1 MKVAVIIP
9 LYNGARW
16 IRATLSAVLRQSLP
30 PAEVVVVDDGSTDG
44 SPDIVREFPT
54 VRLLRNPQKGA
65 NLARRLGC
73 EATTAPYV
81 ALLDQD
87 DLWHPHHLLHLAR
100 WLEARPGCRAVSSTE
115 CDLSR
120 RIPRPAWNLTDM
132 TRVRNDAWGH
142 FPFGPRVGTPSAVL
156 MRRESLEEI
165 GGWNTEFPGMADY
178 YAWLG
183 LSANGT
189 PDGGMALCRG
199 CTMARRRHQF
209 SYSAALRTGDALIT
223 YSDTLRRASLAAAE
237 RFGSR
242 SSLSAETLAHR
253 VHAAEDLH
261 HLVTAFCQRDWDA
274 FSQAARSG
282 WASLQGEHGY
292 VRKKFGGMTCW
303 FLDGR
308 RTLKEALALFDRAIA
323 CWPEEDTFTRE
334 LMTKRRNSY
343 LELRPLPPNTPS

>member
-1 MKVAVIIP
+1 VNVAVIIP
-9 LYNGARW
+9 LYNGGLW
-16 IRATLSAVLRQSLP
+16 IRTTLNAVLRQSVP
-30 PAEVVVVDDGSTDG
+30 PAEIVVVDDGSTDG

-54 VRLLRNPQKGA
+54 VRLLSNPEKGA
-65 NLARRLGC
+65 NFARRFGC
-73 EATTAPYV
+73 EATTSPYV

-87 DLWHPHHLLHLAR
+87 DLWHPHHLRHLVR
-100 WLEARPGCRAVSSTE
+100 WLDSRPDCRAVSSSE

-120 RIPRPAWNLTDM
+120 RIPQPNWDLSDM
-132 TRVRNDAWGH
+132 GHCRNDAWRH

-156 MRRESLEEI
+156 MRRECLDEI

-189 PDGGMALCRG
+189 PEGSMAICKG
-199 CTMARRRHQF
+199 VTMARRRHQF
-209 SYSAALRTGDALIT
+209 SYSAALRSGDALTT

-237 RFGSR
+237 RFGAR
-242 SSLSAETLAHR
+242 SSLSAETLTHR

-261 HLVTAFCQRDWDA
+261 HLVSAFCRRDWDT
-274 FSQAARSG
+274 FSQAAHAG
-282 WASLQGEHGY
+282 WEHLQSEPEN

-308 RTLKEALALFDRAIA
+308 RTLKEALDLFDHAIA
-323 CWPEEDTFTRE
+323 SWPEADTYTRE
-334 LMTKRRNSY
+334 LMTNRRNSY
-343 LELRPLPPNTPS
+343 LPRQ